1 MFSAL
6 LTTMRRIPRTSD
18 IHVRRRQNAASSVT
32 ALTVA
37 RHRPVVRQSGRLLDV
52 QSSKAA
58 PAFSS
63 RSLWDGTSGGRQ
75 VPITILTRTHEC
87 AGAAARKQCEAV
99 AMQVCKTCDGSPP
112 EVGIA
117 ELRGCVELAQR
128 LRVNLEIHG
137 VRDSN
142 GISRWYLQWIEA
154 TERRKGSVMREL
166 IRAADRHSREITLK
180 AASRRGAHC
189 IEELVAYYQRF
200 GFRRL
205 GGPSRIRVMMTRSP
219 Q

>member
-1 MFSAL
+1 M
-6 LTTMRRIPRTSD
+6 
-18 IHVRRRQNAASSVT
+18 
-32 ALTVA
+32 
-37 RHRPVVRQSGRLLDV
+37 
-52 QSSKAA
+52 
-58 PAFSS
+58 
-63 RSLWDGTSGGRQ
+63 
-75 VPITILTRTHEC
+75 
-87 AGAAARKQCEAV
+87 EAV
-99 AMQVCKTCDGSPP
+99 PMQVCKTYDGSPP

-154 TERRKGSVMREL
+154 TERRKGSGTAVMREL
-166 IRAADRHSREITLK
+166 IHTADGHSRQITLK

-200 GFRRL
+200 GFKRL

>member
-1 MFSAL
+1 
-6 LTTMRRIPRTSD
+6 
-18 IHVRRRQNAASSVT
+18 V
-32 ALTVA
+32 
-37 RHRPVVRQSGRLLDV
+37 
-52 QSSKAA
+52 
-58 PAFSS
+58 
-63 RSLWDGTSGGRQ
+63 
-75 VPITILTRTHEC
+75 
-87 AGAAARKQCEAV
+87 GAAARKQREAV
-99 AMQVCKTCDGSPP
+99 AMQVCKTYDGSPP

-128 LRVNLEIHG
+128 TRVNLEIHG

-154 TERRKGSVMREL
+154 TERKKGSGAAVMREL

-205 GGPSRIRVMMTRSP
+205 GGRSRVRVKMTRSP

>member
-1 MFSAL
+1 
-6 LTTMRRIPRTSD
+6 MRRIPRTSD

-32 ALTVA
+32 ALTVTRDHA
-37 RHRPVVRQSGRLLDV
+37 VVRQSGRLLDV
-52 QSSKAA
+52 QSGKAA

-87 AGAAARKQCEAV
+87 AGAVARKQCEAV

-142 GISRWYLQWIEA
+142 GISRWYLRWIEA
-154 TERRKGSVMREL
+154 TERRKGSGTAVMREL
-166 IRAADRHSREITLK
+166 IHAADRHSREITLK
-180 AASRRGAHC
+180 AASRRGAHG

-200 GFRRL
+200 GFKRL
-205 GGPSRIRVMMTRSP
+205 GGPSRVRVMMARSP